1 MPARPDRRELGDAA
15 EDAARHLLE
24 GEGLRTLARNVN
36 YRFGEIDLVMRDG
49 EITVFVEVRYRS
61 SLCFG
66 GAAAS
71 VTHHKC
77 YKIAL
82 AARAWL
88 AARPALAGGP
98 CRFDIVAAS
107 GGKDGLQ
114 LQWIQ
119 NAFDLQDC
127 GL

>member
-1 MPARPDRRELGDAA
+1 MPARPDRRARGDAA

-49 EITVFVEVRYRS
+49 GFIVFVEVRYRQDDR
-61 SLCFG
+61 FG
-66 GAAAS
+66 GGLAS
-71 VTHHKC
+71 VDRCKC
-77 YKIAL
+77 RRIAL

-88 AARPALAGGP
+88 ARQPALADAP

-107 GGKDGLQ
+107 PAGLD
-114 LQWIQ
+114 WHRA
-119 NAFDLQDC
+119 AFTLDDL
-127 GL
+127 